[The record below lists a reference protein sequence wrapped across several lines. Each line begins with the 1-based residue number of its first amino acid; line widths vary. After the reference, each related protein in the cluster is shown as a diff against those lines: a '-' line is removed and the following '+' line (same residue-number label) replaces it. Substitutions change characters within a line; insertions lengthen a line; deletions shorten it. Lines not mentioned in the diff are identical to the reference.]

1 VWLVWR
7 FVNENIDKILV
18 FTLEFFDAI
27 LI

>member
-1 VWLVWR
+1 LVWR